1 MLTFLKQLKHQRFLA
16 KMDQEITQQART
28 QRQSADFQDR
38 YAALTATFE
47 LPALPRVEGIWGV
60 AMVKNEADILEE
72 SLRHLASQGVDQ
84 LLVVDNGSTDG
95 TLELLQELSKQLPL
109 LVGKDKEPAYY
120 QSEKMT
126 WLADR
131 ATEQGAQWIIPF
143 DADEFWMA
151 SEGTLKE
158 ALHQVQTPIAYAK
171 LYNQYQQEDG
181 SWALDA
187 LPHPDS
193 KVAFRPDGQQIIGM
207 GNHSVLRPGGK
218 DDEALWILHRP
229 WRSFE
234 QFSRKLRQGAASLNL
249 TDLPEEL
256 GYHWRQLGAASDQE
270 LEELWKDLRAGRPVP
285 EVLAWRPRGPLSPLD
300 SALPQN
306 LTPEDF
312 S

>member
-1 MLTFLKQLKHQRFLA
+1 MLTFFKQIKHQRFLA
-16 KMDQEITQQART
+16 KLDQETTQKARE
-28 QRQSADFQDR
+28 QRQSASFQAR

-47 LPALPRVEGIWGV
+47 LPTLPRVEGIWGV
-60 AMVKNEADILEE
+60 AMVKNEADIVGE
-72 SLRHLASQGVDQ
+72 SLRHLVAQGVDQ

-95 TLELLQELSKQLPL
+95 TYELLQELSGQLPL
-109 LVGKDKEPAYY
+109 LVGRDQEPAYY

-131 ATEQGAQWIIPF
+131 ATENGAQWVIPF
-143 DADEFWMA
+143 DADEFWMG
-151 SEGTLKE
+151 SRGTLKE
-158 ALHQVQTPIAYAK
+158 TLGQVQAPIAHAK

-193 KVAFRPDGQQIIGM
+193 KVAFCPDGQQIIGM
-207 GNHSVLRPGGK
+207 GNHSVLRPGRK
-218 DDEALWILHRP
+218 DEDALWILHRP

-234 QFSRKLRQGAASLNL
+234 QFSRKLRQGAASLKL
-249 TDLPEEL
+249 TDLPKEL

-285 EVLAWRPRGPLSPLD
+285 EVLAWRPRGPLMPLN
-300 SALPQN
+300 SALPQD
-306 LTPEDF
+306 LAPYKF
-312 S
+312 R